1 MGIRAVD
8 WDQPMKAIRVNE
20 NGGPEVLRYEE
31 TPEPAIGP
39 AQALVEIEVAGVN
52 YIDTYH
58 RYGYYPVPVPFTPG
72 VEGAGTVLE
81 VGAQVEGIRAGDR
94 VSYAMILGSYAQR
107 AAVDASKLIVLPDE
121 METSVAATLMVQGLT
136 AHYLAHGSY
145 PLGEGDTA
153 LVHAAAGGVGL
164 LLVQIA
170 KLLGASVIG
179 TVSTEAKAELARQAG
194 ADHVILYTEQD
205 FQVEVERLTGGAGV
219 HVVYDS
225 VAKTTFERSLN
236 CLRPRGYLVL
246 FGQSSGPVDTFDP
259 QVLNQKG
266 SLFLTRPS
274 LNHYALTREEL
285 MSRADDLF
293 AWYAEGDLK
302 VRIGSTYPLAE
313 AEAAHRALE
322 GRKTTGKVLLLTS

>member
-1 MGIRAVD
+1 
-8 WDQPMKAIRVNE
+8 MKAIRVNE

-31 TPEPAIGP
+31 TPEPQIGP

-58 RYGYYPVPVPFTPG
+58 RYGLYPAPVPFTPG

-81 VGAQVEGIRAGDR
+81 VGSRVDGVRAGDR
-94 VSYAMILGSYAQR
+94 VAYAMTLGSYAQR
-107 AAVDASKLIVLPDE
+107 AAVDASKLVLLPDD
-121 METSVAATLMVQGLT
+121 MDASVAATLMVQGLT
-136 AHYLAHGSY
+136 AHYLAHGSF
-145 PLGEGDTA
+145 PLSEGDTA

-170 KLLGASVIG
+170 KRLGASVIG
-179 TVSTEAKAELARQAG
+179 TVSTEAKAELAREAG

-205 FQVEVERLTGGAGV
+205 FQIEVERLTGGAGV
-219 HVVYDS
+219 NVVYDS

-246 FGQSSGPVDTFDP
+246 FGQSSGPIGPFDP
-259 QVLNQKG
+259 QILNQKG

-285 MSRADDLF
+285 MGRADDLF
-293 AWYAEGDLK
+293 QWYAGGELK

>member
-1 MGIRAVD
+1 
-8 WDQPMKAIRVNE
+8 MKAIRVNE

-31 TPEPAIGP
+31 TPEPQIGP
-39 AQALVEIEVAGVN
+39 AQALVELEVAGIN

-58 RYGYYPVPVPFTPG
+58 RYGLYPVPVPFTPG

-81 VGAQVEGIRAGDR
+81 VGSQVEGVRPGDR
-94 VSYAMILGSYAQR
+94 VSYAMTLGSYAQR
-107 AAVDASKLIVLPDE
+107 AAVDASKLVLLPDE
-121 METSVAATLMVQGLT
+121 MDASVAATLMVQGLT

-145 PLGEGDTA
+145 PLGQGDTA

-170 KLLGASVIG
+170 KRLGASVIG
-179 TVSTEAKAELARQAG
+179 TVSTEAKAELAREAG

-205 FQVEVERLTGGAGV
+205 FQVEVERLTGGTGV
-219 HVVYDS
+219 NVVYDS

-246 FGQSSGPVDTFDP
+246 FGQSSGPIGPFDP
-259 QVLNQKG
+259 QILNQKG

-285 MSRADDLF
+285 MGRADDLF
-293 AWYAEGDLK
+293 RWYAEGGLK